1 MANKILKQ
9 KALEMRAKQMSYS
22 QIKEQ
27 LGISKST
34 LSEWLRNVPLSKERI
49 NELRANNESRIEK
62 FRNTMLAK
70 QQVKRDVAYS
80 LVSRDIGKMN
90 KREIFL
96 AGFFL
101 YWAEGGK
108 TKNTTVVLT
117 NTNPVMLKFYLRWLE
132 LLKVPKDKIRINL
145 HLYSDMDIK
154 EGVKYWSK
162 ILGISES
169 QFRKPYIKKS
179 LFSAI
184 TYKNGY
190 GHGTCCVVY
199 ENKPFC
205 DYVLMGLKRIQ
216 EIYT

>member
-184 TYKNGY
+184 TYKNGL
-190 GHGTCCVVY
+190 GTVRA
-199 ENKPFC
+199 
-205 DYVLMGLKRIQ
+205 VLFMKINRFVTM
-216 EIYT
+216 Y